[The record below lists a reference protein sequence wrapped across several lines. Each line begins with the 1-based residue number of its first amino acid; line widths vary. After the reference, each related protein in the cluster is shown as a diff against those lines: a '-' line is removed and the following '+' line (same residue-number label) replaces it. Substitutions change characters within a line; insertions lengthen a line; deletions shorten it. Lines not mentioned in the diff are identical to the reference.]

1 MTENK
6 RFRGMIGIAAKAGK
20 LKSGEFSAEESIKA
34 GKARVCLVAED
45 ASKRTQKHFY
55 DMCSY
60 RHIPVYTLDADKEAV
75 GQRIGRGPR
84 SMVTIEDKGL
94 AENIVGLI
102 DGGSVSGN
110 RE

>member
-1 MTENK
+1 
-6 RFRGMIGIAAKAGK
+6 
-20 LKSGEFSAEESIKA
+20 
-34 GKARVCLVAED
+34 
-45 ASKRTQKHFY
+45 
-55 DMCSY
+55 MCNY
-60 RHIPVYTLDADKEAV
+60 RHVPVYTIDADKEV
-75 GQRIGRGPR
+75 LGQMIGRGPR